1 MYMNIICENC
11 SREFPRGRKIARFCS
26 QKCRVYFNRKADSIK
41 SGTASVVEGVCP
53 LCNSST
59 GAKYTDK
66 DVREMIAEA
75 LAGYTARIKIL
86 EDQLK
91 DEKVQTINVSGVAET
106 VVNYEE

>member
-1 MYMNIICENC
+1 MICNNC
-11 SREFPRGRKIARFCS
+11 SNEFKEVRKSAKYCS
-26 QKCRVYFNRKADSIK
+26 SKCRVYARRNSEYQADSNK
-41 SGTASVVEGVCP
+41 TQLPKESQHDELPGDV
-53 LCNSST
+53 
-59 GAKYTDK
+59 KYTDK

-91 DEKVQTINVSGVAET
+91 NKVQTINVSGVAET